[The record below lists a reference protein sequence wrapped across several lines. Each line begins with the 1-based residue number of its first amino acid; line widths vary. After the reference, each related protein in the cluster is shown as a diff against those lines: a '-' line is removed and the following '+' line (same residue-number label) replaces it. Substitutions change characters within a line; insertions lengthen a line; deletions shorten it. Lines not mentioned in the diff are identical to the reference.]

1 MRAVGFDEAVVE
13 AYAPLLGIAW
23 RYYYHDERAADLAS
37 EAVTRALEAR
47 QRYDGRP
54 LMTWLR
60 AIMHHVWLNELSR
73 KRTSMERRLGSWD
86 AGGGV
91 ESDQRVCVRD
101 TLSVLRRWRGRS
113 VCVDTLIDHVRGMAI
128 SEIAEQRGLPSSTV
142 RRRIHE
148 ARKLLKKLVNVN

>member
-1 MRAVGFDEAVVE
+1 MVAGDHAPCVAERAVKEAHADGAASGF
-13 AYAPLLGIAW
+13 
-23 RYYYHDERAADLAS
+23 
-37 EAVTRALEAR
+37 
-47 QRYDGRP
+47 
-54 LMTWLR
+54 
-60 AIMHHVWLNELSR
+60 
-73 KRTSMERRLGSWD
+73 WD
-86 AGGGV
+86 TGGGV